1 MIAPDVNPLSVHVRK
16 INRDLQR
23 SVCELE
29 LFLDVSY
36 RVSACWRFYK
46 SSSRIFNR
54 VTEKLSNCA
63 ALERW
68 KKSFFLLCNIA
79 CMIRFLHFEKSEKQN

>member
-23 SVCELE
+23 NVRKRE
-29 LFLDVSY
+29 LFLDISY

-46 SSSRIFNR
+46 N
-54 VTEKLSNCA
+54 
-63 ALERW
+63 
-68 KKSFFLLCNIA
+68 SFLDFQP
-79 CMIRFLHFEKSEKQN
+79 RS

>member
-23 SVCELE
+23 NVRERE

-36 RVSACWRFYK
+36 RVSGWRFYK
-46 SSSRIFNR
+46 NSFRIFNR
-54 VTEKLSNCA
+54 EVKIIARLSKSG
-63 ALERW
+63 
-68 KKSFFLLCNIA
+68 KKFAS
-79 CMIRFLHFEKSEKQN
+79 SV